1 MTPSTKLPATWRIP
15 SRKTPMTRFVRFA
28 ILAALAGTVLR
39 AESLNDILARMDQS
53 AKNLRTFSAKMKR
66 TEYTKV
72 LNDKEESDGLR
83 LVKRANN
90 GQTIGIVQ
98 FFGKNPQT
106 VRLAGKTVEVYY
118 PDAKLVEV
126 YDAGKFGKIGKQ
138 VDQLLLLGIG
148 VTSADLRRDFEI
160 TAGGTETIDGKPTTR
175 IQLIPK
181 DSDLKKQAEK
191 IEMWVPA
198 GESVPIQVKVT
209 RTSGDYNQ
217 AIYSDVQMNPAL
229 PDSAFE
235 LKLPAD
241 VKRKVIK

>member
-1 MTPSTKLPATWRIP
+1 
-15 SRKTPMTRFVRFA
+15 MTRLLRFA
-28 ILAALAGTVLR
+28 CVAALSAMVVR
-39 AESLNDILARMDQS
+39 AEALNEILARMDQS
-53 AKNLRTFSAKMKR
+53 ARNLRTFSARMKR

-83 LVKRANN
+83 LVKRAN

-106 VRLAGKTVEVYY
+106 LRFAGKTVENYY

-126 YDAGKFGKIGKQ
+126 YDASKFGKMGKQ
-138 VDQLLLLGIG
+138 VDQLLLVGIG
-148 VTSADLRRDFEI
+148 VPSADLRRDFEI
-160 TAGGTETIDGKPTTR
+160 SAGGAEVINGKPTTR

-191 IEMWVPA
+191 IEMWVPD

-209 RTSGDYNQ
+209 RTSGDYNE
-217 AIYSDVQMNPAL
+217 ALYSDIQLNPPL

-235 LKLPAD
+235 LKLPPD
-241 VKRKVIK
+241 VKRKTVK

>member
-1 MTPSTKLPATWRIP
+1 MMKI
-15 SRKTPMTRFVRFA
+15 VRFA
-28 ILAALAGTVLR
+28 LLAVLAGTVLR
-39 AESLNDILARMDQS
+39 AEALSDILARMDQS
-53 AKNLRTFSAKMKR
+53 ARELRTFSAKMKR
-66 TEYTKV
+66 TEYTKI
-72 LNDKEESDGLR
+72 LNDKEETDGLR
-83 LVKRANN
+83 LVKRAN

-106 VRLAGKTVEVYY
+106 LRFAGKTVENYY

-138 VDQLLLLGIG
+138 VDQLLLIGIG
-148 VTSADLRRDFEI
+148 VPSADLRRDFEI
-160 TAGGTETIDGKPTTR
+160 TAGGAETIGGKPTTR

-191 IEMWVPA
+191 IEMWVPEK
-198 GESVPIQVKVT
+198 ESVPIQVKVT

-217 AIYSDVQMNPAL
+217 AIYSDVQINPPL

>member
-1 MTPSTKLPATWRIP
+1 MNRL
-15 SRKTPMTRFVRFA
+15 VRFG
-28 ILAALAGTVLR
+28 LLTVLAGVALH
-39 AESLNDILARMDQS
+39 AEALNDILARMDQS
-53 AKNLRTFSAKMKR
+53 ARNLRTFSAKMKR
-66 TEYTKV
+66 VEYTKI
-72 LNDKEESDGLR
+72 LNEKEETDGLR

-90 GQTIGIVQ
+90 QTIGIVQ
-98 FFGKNPQT
+98 FFGQNPQT
-106 VRLAGKTVEVYY
+106 LRFAGKTVEVYY
-118 PDAKLVEV
+118 PDAKRVEV
-126 YDAGKFGKIGKQ
+126 YDAGKFGKLGKQ

-160 TAGGTETIDGKPTTR
+160 TAGGTETIGGKPATR

-191 IEMWVPA
+191 IEMWVQE

-217 AIYSDVQMNPAL
+217 AIYSDVQMNPTL

-235 LKLPAD
+235 LKTPAD
-241 VKRKVIK
+241 VKRVNVK

>member
-1 MTPSTKLPATWRIP
+1 
-15 SRKTPMTRFVRFA
+15 MTRFVRFVFV
-28 ILAALAGTVLR
+28 AALSAITAR
-39 AESLNDILARMDQS
+39 AEALNDILARMDQS
-53 AKNLRTFSAKMKR
+53 ASNLRTFSAKMKR
-66 TEYTKV
+66 IEYTQI

-83 LVKRANN
+83 LVKRVN

-106 VRLAGKTVEVYY
+106 IRFAGKTVEVYY
-118 PDAKLVEV
+118 PDAKRVEV

-148 VTSADLRRDFEI
+148 VRSADLRHDFEI
-160 TAGGTETIDGKPTTR
+160 SAGGTGTINGKPATR

-191 IEMWVPA
+191 IEMWVPD
-198 GESVPIQVKVT
+198 GDSVPVQVKVT

-217 AIYSDVQMNPAL
+217 AIYSDVQINPPL

-235 LKLPAD
+235 LKTPAD
-241 VKRKVIK
+241 VKRVNVK

>member
-1 MTPSTKLPATWRIP
+1 MP
-15 SRKTPMTRFVRFA
+15 RFLGL
-28 ILAALAGTVLR
+28 ILTAALAGKGLH

-53 AKNLRTFSAKMKR
+53 ARSLRTFSAKMKR

-72 LNDKEESDGLR
+72 LNDKDETDGLR
-83 LVKRANN
+83 LVKRAN

-106 VRLAGKTVEVYY
+106 LRFAGKTVENYY

-126 YDAGKFGKIGKQ
+126 YDATKFGKMGKQ
-138 VDQLLLLGIG
+138 VDQLLLIGIG
-148 VTSADLRRDFEI
+148 VPSADLRRDFDI
-160 TAGGTETIDGKPTTR
+160 TAGGTETIEGKPATR

-181 DSDLKKQAEK
+181 DADLKKQADK
-191 IEMWVPA
+191 IEMWVRE
-198 GESVPIQVKVT
+198 GDSVPIQVKVT

-217 AIYSDVQMNPAL
+217 ALYSEVQMNPPL

-241 VKRKVIK
+241 VKRKNVK